1 MLDIKGFMFSFTPNI
16 TLLSLMSRRAWLSHA
31 WTLAGG
37 RGHRHHSIRRHSIL
51 CLRRDIWRWWSK
63 ELQSSC
69 FDTPLMSLYLAGL
82 QTEFSGN
89 WNSPPLSFPED
100 GKLHTEKYPHPA
112 LASNHPL
119 QKASQCDTE
128 WSKCNGRGQTSQDC
142 RPESRD
148 PNHKSLAS
156 LGNCTSGRREPCLL
170 HHGTRQRRNGP

>member
-1 MLDIKGFMFSFTPNI
+1 MLDIKGFMFFFTPNT
-16 TLLSLMSRRAWLSHA
+16 TLLSLMSRCAWLSHA

-63 ELQSSC
+63 ALQSSC
-69 FDTPLMSLYLAGL
+69 LTPLSCHFTWQDCKQNSLEIETHL
-82 QTEFSGN
+82 
-89 WNSPPLSFPED
+89 LS
-100 GKLHTEKYPHPA
+100 H
-112 LASNHPL
+112 S
-119 QKASQCDTE
+119 QKMESCIRRNILILPWHRTTRCKRQVSDIQ

-148 PNHKSLAS
+148 ANHKSLAS